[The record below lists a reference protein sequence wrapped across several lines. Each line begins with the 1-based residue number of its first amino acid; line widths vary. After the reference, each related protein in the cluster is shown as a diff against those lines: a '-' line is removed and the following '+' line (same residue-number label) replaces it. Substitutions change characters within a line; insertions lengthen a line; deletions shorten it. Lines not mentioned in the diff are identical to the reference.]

1 MNVEIL
7 LIIIGLAL
15 IDTLSPTVIGITLYL
30 LLREQRKL
38 YRLLIVYLMTVA
50 ILYFLFGSALLLG
63 ISLSISFLQG
73 LFQNRVISWTIFLTG
88 IILFILSF
96 YMPKRKAAVTSL
108 PSIINSSSMIFLG
121 VITFLIEGSTALPYF
136 AAIGLMSTSNLNL
149 FEWIPIL
156 ILYNLIMV
164 LPSLLLMIFY
174 KLFSRLLNPLL
185 QKLNNR
191 LANRKESALSW
202 VVCIVGLLL
211 VFISLDY
218 L

>member
-191 LANRKESALSW
+191 LANSKESALSW

>member
-191 LANRKESALSW
+191 LANSKESALSW
-202 VVCIVGLLL
+202 VVCIVGLLWY
-211 VFISLDY
+211 S
-218 L
+218 

>member
-7 LIIIGLAL
+7 LIVIGLAL

-191 LANRKESALSW
+191 LANSKESALSW